1 MNEAYLTLLAPAGE
15 ELRDHLEFLIEEAA
29 SNEYFGLFGAHI
41 YICDT
46 CGTVFA
52 FRTRALMES
61 FKVVHEHYERQRI
74 FDRLT
79 LAVIDKEMLCNMT
92 SF

>member
-1 MNEAYLTLLAPAGE
+1 
-15 ELRDHLEFLIEEAA
+15 
-29 SNEYFGLFGAHI
+29 
-41 YICDT
+41 
-46 CGTVFA
+46 
-52 FRTRALMES
+52 
-61 FKVVHEHYERQRI
+61 VHEHYERQRI